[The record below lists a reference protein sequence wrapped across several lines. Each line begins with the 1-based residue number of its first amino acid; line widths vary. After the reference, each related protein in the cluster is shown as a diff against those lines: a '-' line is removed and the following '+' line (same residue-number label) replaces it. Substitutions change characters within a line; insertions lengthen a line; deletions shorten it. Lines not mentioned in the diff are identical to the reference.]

1 MTLEYHH
8 LYGPSVPEKGWVPA
22 PSFLL
27 RRDRIHRLL
36 ADSHPGLLL
45 EIGCG
50 AGTLLHELSRRGFT
64 CEAMETSTA
73 ALEIANYVN
82 SGEAIIHSV
91 PQPDWEGKFDYLLS
105 FEVLEHIEDDRN
117 ALALWYS
124 WLKPGGTIILS
135 VPAHMKKWTASDI
148 WAGHYRRYE
157 MQQLAD
163 LITESGFAIEST
175 ETYGFPLSNAL
186 LLLRARVHARDLVGR
201 NALANDRARNN
212 DMSGVERSAE
222 SRLYPLLKS
231 FPGVMAMRLALFLQD
246 MSAKKN
252 WGTGYLLLAR
262 KQHGQATQP
271 E

>member
-1 MTLEYHH
+1 MEYHP
-8 LYGPSVPEKGWVPA
+8 LYGPCIPEKGWVPA

-27 RRDRIHRLL
+27 RRDRILRLL
-36 ADSHPGLLL
+36 VDSTPGSLL

-50 AGTLLHELSRRGFT
+50 AGTILHELSRRGYN
-64 CEAMETSTA
+64 CEAMETSAA

-82 SGEAIIHSV
+82 SGHARIHSS
-91 PQPDWEGKFDYLLS
+91 PQSHWEAKFDYLLS
-105 FEVLEHIEDDRN
+105 FEVLEHIENDRD
-117 ALALWYS
+117 ALTLWYS

-157 MQQLAD
+157 KPQFAE
-163 LITESGFAIEST
+163 LITASGFSIESI

-186 LLLRARVHARDLVGR
+186 LPLRAQVHARKLARREELLV
-201 NALANDRARNN
+201 NDRVRNN

-231 FPGVMAMRLALFLQD
+231 LPGTMVMRVALFLQD
-246 MSAKKN
+246 KSAKQD

-262 KQHGQATQP
+262 KPNCQATKQ

>member
-1 MTLEYHH
+1 MEYHY

-27 RRDRIHRLL
+27 RRDRVLRLL
-36 ADSHPGLLL
+36 ADFHPGLLL

-50 AGTLLHELSRRGFT
+50 AGTLLHELSRRGFE
-64 CEAMETSTA
+64 CEALETSTA
-73 ALEIANYVN
+73 AQEIAHYVN
-82 SGEAIIHSV
+82 LGEASIHNA
-91 PQPDWEGKFDYLLS
+91 PQCHWEAKFDYLLS
-105 FEVLEHIEDDRN
+105 FEVLEHIEDDAN

-124 WLKPGGTIILS
+124 WLKPGGTMILS

-148 WAGHYRRYE
+148 WAGHFRRYE
-157 MQQLAD
+157 MSQLTD
-163 LITESGFAIEST
+163 LITATGFTVECVES
-175 ETYGFPLSNAL
+175 YGFPLSNAL
-186 LLLRARVHARDLVGR
+186 LPFRARVHARDLARRDV
-201 NALANDRARNN
+201 LANSNDRTRNN

-231 FPGVMAMRLALFLQD
+231 FPGVMAMRLALFLQE
-246 MSAKKN
+246 MSAKTD

-262 KQHGQATQP
+262 KPHGEVPQP

>member
-1 MTLEYHH
+1 MEYHP

-27 RRDRIHRLL
+27 RRDRVLRLL
-36 ADSHPGLLL
+36 ADSPPGLLL

-50 AGTLLHELSRRGFT
+50 AGTLLHELSRRGFE
-64 CEAMETSTA
+64 CEAMETSVA

-82 SGEAIIHSV
+82 LGKASIHSA
-91 PQPDWEGKFDYLLS
+91 PQPHWEAKFNYLLS

-124 WLKPGGTIILS
+124 WLKPGGAMILS
-135 VPAHMKKWTASDI
+135 VPAHLKKWTASDV
-148 WAGHYRRYE
+148 WAGHFRRYE
-157 MQQLAD
+157 MRQLTD
-163 LITESGFAIEST
+163 LITVTGFTIECVES
-175 ETYGFPLSNAL
+175 YGFPLSNAL
-186 LLLRARVHARDLVGR
+186 LPLRARVHARDLAR
-201 NALANDRARNN
+201 RDALVNDRARNN
-212 DMSGVERSAE
+212 DMSGVARIAE

-231 FPGVMAMRLALFLQD
+231 YPGVMAMRLALFLQE
-246 MSAKKN
+246 MSAKKD

-262 KQHGQATQP
+262 KPREQVTQP